1 MIKRF
6 SVVALSVFVVCFLF
20 ATVAQ
25 AAWYQAKVTK
35 LVSFPNGKI
44 EVHFIPGTGETAF
57 NGTVRLALF
66 TEADPGGKSMYATI
80 LNAISLVSEVKLQCD
95 IVPTWDPVEVTGGVN
110 LVVQ

>member
-1 MIKRF
+1 MMKRF
-6 SVVALSVFVVCFLF
+6 SIVGLSLLVFCFLF
-20 ATVAQ
+20 TAVAQ
-25 AAWYQAKVTK
+25 AGWYQAKVTK

-80 LNAISLVSEVKLQCD
+80 LTAISLGSEVKLQCD
-95 IVPTWDPVEVTGGVN
+95 YVPTWSPVEVTGGVN